1 MTPARAVLRFSK
13 RRYPLARMATLLV
26 SLGVSAASLP
36 ARAQAP
42 APKSAPAAATSKSTP
57 APSTKVRM
65 AMTAAFVS
73 ESGMPVYGRIA
84 TYLSKKLG
92 SEVSFITGQSYGEV
106 DKMLDAGAVEVA
118 FVCGLPY
125 VLKHDANKDSV
136 HLLAAPVMKAA
147 RYGKKPKYFSDL
159 IVRKDSKFKKLEDLR
174 GATFVYN
181 EESSNSG
188 YNLPRYKML
197 KLGLTQGFFG
207 KVIRSG
213 SHEESIRLVATGK
226 ADASYVDSLVIDF
239 DRETGNGW
247 ASEVKVLDS
256 LGPAGIP
263 PVVVSGKVSAEVRQ
277 RIKQALLTM
286 NKDPDGR
293 RILDDA
299 LVERFVEVDDSNYDD
314 VRQQYQAAVKAGFTT
329 IK

>member
-1 MTPARAVLRFSK
+1 MPPVSAVLRFSK
-13 RRYPLARMATLLV
+13 RRYSLARMATLLL

-36 ARAQAP
+36 ARAQTP
-42 APKSAPAAATSKSTP
+42 APKSTPAASS
-57 APSTKVRM
+57 KVRM

-92 SEVSFITGQSYGEV
+92 TEVSFVTGQSYGDV
-106 DKMLDAGAVEVA
+106 DKMLDAGSVEVA

-125 VLKHDANKDSV
+125 VLKHDANKNSV
-136 HLLAAPVMKAA
+136 HLVAAPVMKDP
-147 RYGKKPKYFSDL
+147 RYGGKPKYFSDL
-159 IVRKDSKFKKLEDLR
+159 VVRKDSKFKKLEDLR

-181 EESSNSG
+181 EEASNSG

-207 KVIRSG
+207 KLVRSG
-213 SHEESIRLVATGK
+213 SHEESIRMVATGK
-226 ADASYVDSLVIDF
+226 ADASFVDSLVLDF

-247 ASEVKVLDS
+247 ASEVKVIDS

-263 PVVVSGKVSAEVRQ
+263 PVVVSGKASPELRK
-277 RIKQALLTM
+277 RIKDALITM
-286 NKDPDGR
+286 SKDPDGR

-299 LVERFVEVDDSNYDD
+299 LVDRFVEVDDSNYNDI
-314 VRQQYQAAVKAGFTT
+314 RQQYQAAVKAGFTT